1 MKNLLVNLIGTVKR
15 YWYVAAGVVVAYV
28 LVKGC

>member
-1 MKNLLVNLIGTVKR
+1 MKNLLVNLLGTVKR
-15 YWYVAAGVVVAYV
+15 YWYVVAGVVAAYV